1 MEQECV
7 APPSKRVKHNTLY
20 NKVRKRKHNGGKQ
33 FRPRKE
39 RLQNRKKIL
48 EEQLREANERQ
59 HHLAAENA
67 ALKK

>member
-33 FRPRKE
+33 FRGRKE
-39 RLQNRKKIL
+39 KLQDQKKAL
-48 EEQLREANERQ
+48 EEQLRQVNERQ
-59 HHLAAENA
+59 HHLAAKHA